1 MTKANDMQVIKLQKD
16 TTLTIRVNSLVKAA
30 LAERAEQTGQ
40 NVTELL
46 TNLALRDMKTTPQDF
61 KNLALGK
68 Q

>member
-1 MTKANDMQVIKLQKD
+1 MQVIKLQKD
-16 TTLTIRVNSLVKAA
+16 TTLTIRVNSLVKNA

-40 NVTELL
+40 SVTELL

>member
-1 MTKANDMQVIKLQKD
+1 MQVIKLQKD

-46 TNLALRDMKTTPQDF
+46 TNLALRDLGTTPQDF
-61 KNLALGK
+61 KKLALGK
-68 Q
+68 